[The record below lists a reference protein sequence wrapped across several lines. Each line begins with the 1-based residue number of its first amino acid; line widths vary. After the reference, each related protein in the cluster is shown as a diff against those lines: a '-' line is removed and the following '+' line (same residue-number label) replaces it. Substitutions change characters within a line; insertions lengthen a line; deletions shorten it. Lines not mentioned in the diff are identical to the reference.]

1 MKQQPDVGLGIK
13 CIIVSVALGTLTIGC
28 SSPRSVGIHIGDR
41 DRPSYPVVHKRPG
54 PPPHAPA
61 HGYRKKFAYQYY
73 PTSNVYYDR
82 SRGVYFYL
90 SGSQWEMAISLP
102 TSIHIDIKEA
112 VSLELD
118 TDRPYVDN
126 ASHIKQVK
134 YKGKGPKHNKHPWK
148 K

>member
-1 MKQQPDVGLGIK
+1 MKQQPGVALGIK
-13 CIIVSVALGTLTIGC
+13 CIIVSVALGTLAIGC
-28 SSPRSVGIHIGDR
+28 SSPRSVGIHIGDH
-41 DRPSYPVVHKRPG
+41 DRPHHPVVYKKPG

-61 HGYRKKFAYQYY
+61 HGYRKKFAYHYY
-73 PTSNVYYDR
+73 PTANVYYDR

-90 SGSQWEMAISLP
+90 SDSQWAMAVSLP
-102 TSIHIDIKEA
+102 SSVHININEA
-112 VSLELD
+112 VSLELE